1 MSPRAVEAQA
11 LREELAAAR
20 EAARCDEAAAL
31 GAELEGLRAE
41 LLRLADENRRL
52 QSTPKVPMRTVVQSA
67 SRWRACLAGARGASF
82 GCQRV
87 SVKGQASV
95 GTCASGAMGSSLQ
108 LPAALSDHTLV
119 RAVSVSPP
127 AP

>member
-1 MSPRAVEAQA
+1 MCKTQPFRQRVTCTLYQRAVSHALSPRAVEAQA

-52 QSTPKVPMRTVVQSA
+52 QSTPKVRMRTVVQSA
-67 SRWRACLAGARGASF
+67 SR
-82 GCQRV
+82 
-87 SVKGQASV
+87 
-95 GTCASGAMGSSLQ
+95 
-108 LPAALSDHTLV
+108 
-119 RAVSVSPP
+119 
-127 AP
+127 

>member
-52 QSTPKVPMRTVVQSA
+52 QSTPKV
-67 SRWRACLAGARGASF
+67 RALCGAERIPLEGVL
-82 GCQRV
+82 G
-87 SVKGQASV
+87 
-95 GTCASGAMGSSLQ
+95 
-108 LPAALSDHTLV
+108 
-119 RAVSVSPP
+119 
-127 AP
+127 